1 MHGEIRFKFTEKED
15 YKPWI
20 YSPQIVIVLFFEQL
34 IQNMSELTVSFGLK
48 VREQRKLK
56 KLSQER
62 LALLCNIDRSYMGRI
77 ERGEVNITLEKIY
90 EIAQA
95 LEIDILD
102 LMPTIS
108 RHNKK

>member
-15 YKPWI
+15 YNPWM

-90 EIAQA
+90 DIARS
-95 LEIDILD
+95 LSIDVKEL
-102 LMPTIS
+102 LP
-108 RHNKK
+108 

>member
-102 LMPTIS
+102 LMPTEVDQEI
-108 RHNKK
+108 

>member
-1 MHGEIRFKFTEKED
+1 
-15 YKPWI
+15 
-20 YSPQIVIVLFFEQL
+20 
-34 IQNMSELTVSFGLK
+34 MSELTVSFGLK

-90 EIAQA
+90 ELAKA
-95 LEIDILD
+95 LDVTPENL
-102 LMPTIS
+102 LP
-108 RHNKK
+108 

>member
-1 MHGEIRFKFTEKED
+1 
-15 YKPWI
+15 
-20 YSPQIVIVLFFEQL
+20 
-34 IQNMSELTVSFGLK
+34 MSELTVSFSLK
-48 VREQRKLK
+48 VRAQRKLK
-56 KLSQER
+56 KLTQEK

-95 LEIDILD
+95 LEIDISD

>member
-1 MHGEIRFKFTEKED
+1 M
-15 YKPWI
+15 
-20 YSPQIVIVLFFEQL
+20 IVLFFEQL

-77 ERGEVNITLEKIY
+77 ERGEVNLTIEKIY
-90 EIAQA
+90 ELAKALGVQA
-95 LEIDILD
+95 KALLPDDIE
-102 LMPTIS
+102 
-108 RHNKK
+108 

>member
-1 MHGEIRFKFTEKED
+1 MKCSCNSINED

-48 VREQRKLK
+48 VREQRKQK

-77 ERGEVNITLEKIY
+77 ERGEVNITLEKLY
-90 EIAQA
+90 ELAEA
-95 LEIDILD
+95 LD
-102 LMPTIS
+102 LNAKDLLP
-108 RHNKK
+108 K

>member
-1 MHGEIRFKFTEKED
+1 
-15 YKPWI
+15 
-20 YSPQIVIVLFFEQL
+20 
-34 IQNMSELTVSFGLK
+34 MSELTVSFGLK

-90 EIAQA
+90 EIARA
-95 LEIDILD
+95 LEIDTKELI
-102 LMPTIS
+102 
-108 RHNKK
+108 